1 MARNRAGVER
11 IRGGVDQLVS
21 RAVDATVYL
30 PLGIYDRTRDRL
42 SDVDAKR
49 LRKTFGDL
57 LDDFIDRGQ
66 ERVQPLERRL
76 RREGRKVDAEVS
88 DALRAA
94 NQKAKKTTRTAKK
107 TTRTAK
113 KTTARAKRTTKR
125 TTRKTAGARPDR
137 RTTAAA
143 SNAQPK
149 LPRATAPRSASE
161 LPIAGYASLTVE
173 EITAR
178 LSGLTQTDLAK
189 VYKYEKA
196 HDKRATILQ
205 AVEGKLVDL
214 PIPTYDALSAEEITG
229 RLGRLDRSELET
241 IKSYESATKVRS
253 TIIEK
258 VDELLSK

>member
-94 NQKAKKTTRTAKK
+94 NQKAKK